1 MSSNFGRQL
10 SANSGLSNEAIK
22 MNKISIL
29 FFIGILV
36 SGVANSEM
44 VDHRNEKDWSAAAKF
59 SLTRFEIRQ
68 KRILVVGEN
77 LSVDAQNALK
87 HWRKTILVSE
97 RPELEKYGLPPGN
110 YLRVNT
116 FEKHGNVFEFSAT
129 SGPVAKEANLSCG
142 MTLHFF
148 IKRKAGDLWVQSGP
162 MQTTVC

>member
-1 MSSNFGRQL
+1 MVSLKLSLRAFAVSSRL
-10 SANSGLSNEAIK
+10 SSANSGLSNEAIK

-97 RPELEKYGLPPGN
+97 IPE
-110 YLRVNT
+110 
-116 FEKHGNVFEFSAT
+116 
-129 SGPVAKEANLSCG
+129 
-142 MTLHFF
+142 
-148 IKRKAGDLWVQSGP
+148 Q
-162 MQTTVC
+162 